1 MARIARIIRTY
12 RLLLEFDSEMEEADG
27 RMVVDEMDVLVTPLW
42 DAVAEGY
49 VPDARHWEA
58 ELSIDWRSELVI
70 PFPDPSL

>member
-1 MARIARIIRTY
+1 
-12 RLLLEFDSEMEEADG
+12 MEEADG